1 MNKIT
6 KVVIPV
12 AGMGTRF
19 LPITKTISKTLLPII
34 DKPVIQYLLEE
45 AVNAGITDALL
56 IIGENQNDVVDYFN
70 ADSDYIQ
77 HLNKEYEE
85 LEILKKLKDQINISY
100 IVQHEARGLGDA
112 VYHAK
117 EFVNGDDFALILG
130 DDFVFSNN
138 ENGYGIATLCK
149 MYENNQSYYLGVQQV
164 PYCDTYRYGIVDP
177 IEEVSNNF
185 KIKGVKEK
193 PKNNP
198 PSNYACVGRYIL
210 RNNIFDAL
218 ENITIGVG
226 GELQLADAL
235 DLVTKTNDVYAST
248 FGGIRFDVGNKRDY
262 VNAIVAVA
270 KTRTDI

>member
-19 LPITKTISKTLLPII
+19 LPITKTISKTLLPLI

-56 IIGENQNDVVDYFN
+56 IIGENQNDVIDYFN
-70 ADSDYIQ
+70 MDSDYI
-77 HLNKEYEE
+77 HNLKKEYDEINAIKE
-85 LEILKKLKDQINISY
+85 LKSKINISF
-100 IVQHEARGLGDA
+100 IVQREARGLGDA

-117 EFVNGDDFALILG
+117 DFANGDDFALILG

-138 ENGYGIATLCK
+138 QEIYGIGSLCN
-149 MYENNQSYYLGVQQV
+149 MYELNDAYYLGVQKV
-164 PYCDTYRYGIVDP
+164 PVEATYRYGIVDP
-177 IEEVSNNF
+177 ASDTSDNF
-185 KIKGVKEK
+185 KIKGVVEK
-193 PKNNP
+193 PKTNP

-210 RNNIFDAL
+210 KNNIFDAL
-218 ENITIGVG
+218 EKIEIGVG

-235 DLVTKTNDVYAST
+235 DLVTKSSDVYAT
-248 FGGIRFDVGNKRDY
+248 AFGGIRYDVGNKRDY
-262 VNAIVAVA
+262 VNAIVAIA
-270 KTRTDI
+270 KTRNDI